1 MIYNL
6 DTLYQKIIDFF
17 EKQNDLNI
25 PFLISKGQIYTKQD
39 IINEFKNHTDTS
51 QLFVN
56 DMILL
61 AIDMLS
67 RGKEKIENFE
77 LNTEIKDEKSNEP
90 DEEPNSG
97 NAN

>member
-67 RGKEKIENFE
+67 RGKEKIENFRPKGRTMHDDSSIVK
-77 LNTEIKDEKSNEP
+77 LLVKI
-90 DEEPNSG
+90 
-97 NAN
+97 